1 MNLRVKIL
9 LKISNFVS
17 RMEIETAATT
27 IRIERALDQRK
38 GQIEDLKAINA
49 LIGQQLYQLENIPI
63 KFIKMAT
70 IDFTGNLKWT
80 IIGLQEYLR
89 SS

>member
-1 MNLRVKIL
+1 
-9 LKISNFVS
+9 
-17 RMEIETAATT
+17 MEIETAATT

-70 IDFTGNLKWT
+70 IDFTGLSSKT
-80 IIGLQEYLR
+80 YSYGPFIVHEIIIRQIKNALLR
-89 SS
+89 GWSSN

>member
-1 MNLRVKIL
+1 
-9 LKISNFVS
+9 
-17 RMEIETAATT
+17 MEIETAATT

>member
-1 MNLRVKIL
+1 
-9 LKISNFVS
+9 
-17 RMEIETAATT
+17 MEIETAATT

-70 IDFTGNLKWT
+70 IDFTGKFL
-80 IIGLQEYLR
+80 IGQTSGFR
-89 SS
+89 CVKKAHDS

>member
-27 IRIERALDQRK
+27 IRIEKALDQRK
-38 GQIEDLKAINA
+38 GQIEDLKAINT

-70 IDFTGNLKWT
+70 IDFTG
-80 IIGLQEYLR
+80 
-89 SS
+89 